1 MYQKHNKSRKEKR
14 ELYQTKNSLH
24 SKGNKKHEK
33 AAQQK
38 IFTNYKSDKLIY
50 KSCNSTAK

>member
-1 MYQKHNKSRKEKR
+1 MYQKHNKSGKEKR

-38 IFTNYKSDKLIY
+38 IFTNYISDKLIY